1 MDKLNICLNY
11 YGQPRD
17 TEITKNTFNTFINTN
32 NINYYIVYTTWK
44 DEKIDEF
51 QQLFPNS
58 YINLV
63 DKPDMQNYDNLI
75 NNYRLDNSSILNRKS
90 LEHYIMGLYIR
101 KMSYT
106 SIIAF
111 EEKNNINFDFIVS
124 LRPDIYLDN
133 HLCNFYDIIRTNLDN
148 VVYVANNPTF
158 AIYYNQPALPEG
170 MFISNKINSKKILEQ
185 LDILDKCVVNNT
197 NFFHPE
203 SSFYNAITFLQINIY
218 NLNLSAFPQYPI
230 PRWS

>member
-1 MDKLNICLNY
+1 MDKINICLNY

-17 TEITKNTFNTFINTN
+17 TEITKNTFNTFINTSN
-32 NINYYIVYTTWK
+32 NINYHIVYTTWK
-44 DEKIDEF
+44 DENIDAF

-75 NNYRLDNSSILNRKS
+75 NNYRIDDSNNWRKS
-90 LEHYIMGLYIR
+90 MEHYIIGMYIK

-106 SIIAF
+106 TINDF

-124 LRPDIYLDN
+124 LRTDTYLDN
-133 HLCNFYDIIRTNLDN
+133 HLCNFYDIIGRNLDN

-158 AIYYNQPALPEG
+158 AVHNQPALPDV
-170 MFISNKINSKKILEQ
+170 MFISNKNTSKKILEQ
-185 LDILDKCVVNNT
+185 LDVLDKCAVNNT

-203 SSFYNAITFLQINIY
+203 SSFYNAITFLKINIY
-218 NLNLSAFPQYPI
+218 KLSLSAFPQYPI
-230 PRWS
+230 PRWP